1 LSEKIANS
9 WGATLLRNTV
19 RSPAMRLRD
28 FRVLMVSA
36 LFDSMGFMGESVI
49 LGWLV
54 LELTDSPFMVGVAV
68 GIRHAPAFFLGV
80 VAGTVADLIDRRKLM
95 RSLAALAAVVTVG
108 MGLLLVSGKVQLWH
122 LLVLPAVGGSISTM
136 LMTTRQSFVY
146 DVVGRQN
153 ALSGMAYLSLA
164 MRGGGMIGALIVGF
178 LLAKL
183 GAGAGYF
190 VLAGGYLVSAILLSM
205 IRSRGQAA
213 PAGGSNM
220 LKGLLEFWVELRH
233 NSIVSALVVIVA
245 LVEFFGFTTQALM
258 PSLARDVLD
267 IGPEGLGIM
276 SAFNSGG
283 GMIAIILISPFGEIR
298 RQGLAF
304 LAVLHVFGAALVVLG
319 FAPNIYMAV
328 AAIVVMSGMMALS
341 DLFSQTL
348 MQRLVPNDLRGR
360 AMGVWTAAVGTAP
373 VGNLEIGALASF
385 FGVTAALAI
394 HGAGLIAL
402 AVITL
407 AVFGRLRRV

>member
-1 LSEKIANS
+1 MSEKIADS
-9 WGATLLRNTV
+9 WVGALLRNTV
-19 RSPAMRLRD
+19 RSPAMQLRD
-28 FRVLMVSA
+28 FRVLMMSA
-36 LFDSMGFMGESVI
+36 LFDSMGFMGESVV

-80 VAGTVADLIDRRKLM
+80 VAGTVADIIDRRKLM
-95 RSLAALAAVVTVG
+95 RSLAALAALVTVG
-108 MGLLLVSGKVQLWH
+108 MALLMISGRVQLWH
-122 LLVLPAVGGSISTM
+122 LLVLPAVGGSISTV

-164 MRGGGMIGALIVGF
+164 MRGGGMIGALAVGF
-178 LLAKL
+178 IL
-183 GAGAGYF
+183 GSLGPGVGYF
-190 VLAGGYLVSAILLSM
+190 VLAGGYLVSTVLLSL

-220 LKGLLEFWVELRH
+220 LKGLLEFWAELRH
-233 NSIVSALVVIVA
+233 NSTVSALLVLVA

-258 PSLARDVLD
+258 PSLARDVLN
-267 IGPEGLGIM
+267 IGPEGLGVM
-276 SAFNSGG
+276 SAVNAGG
-283 GMIAIILISPFGEIR
+283 GMLAIALVSSIGEIR

-304 LAVLHVFGAALVVLG
+304 LVVLHVFGVSLVALG
-319 FAPNIYMAV
+319 FAPNIYIAV

-348 MQRLVPNDLRGR
+348 MQKLVPNDLRGR
-360 AMGVWTAAVGTAP
+360 AMGAWTAAVGTAP

-407 AVFGRLRRV
+407 AAFGRLRRV

>member
-1 LSEKIANS
+1 MSEKIADS
-9 WGATLLRNTV
+9 WVGALLRNTV
-19 RSPAMRLRD
+19 RSPAMQLRD
-28 FRVLMVSA
+28 FRVLMMSA
-36 LFDSMGFMGESVI
+36 LFDSMGFMGESVV

-80 VAGTVADLIDRRKLM
+80 VAGTVADIIDRRKLM
-95 RSLAALAAVVTVG
+95 RSLAALAALVTVG
-108 MGLLLVSGKVQLWH
+108 MALLMISGRVQLWH
-122 LLVLPAVGGSISTM
+122 LLVLPAVGGSISTV

-164 MRGGGMIGALIVGF
+164 MRGGGMIGALAVGF
-178 LLAKL
+178 IL
-183 GAGAGYF
+183 GSLGPGVGYF
-190 VLAGGYLVSAILLSM
+190 VLAGGYLVSTVLLSL

-220 LKGLLEFWVELRH
+220 LKGLLEFWAELRH
-233 NSIVSALVVIVA
+233 NSTVSALLVIVA

-258 PSLARDVLD
+258 PSLARDVLN
-267 IGPEGLGIM
+267 IGPEGLGVM
-276 SAFNSGG
+276 SAVNAGG
-283 GMIAIILISPFGEIR
+283 GMLAIALVSSIGEIR

-304 LAVLHVFGAALVVLG
+304 LVVLHVFGVSLLALG
-319 FAPNIYMAV
+319 FAHNIYVAV

-348 MQRLVPNDLRGR
+348 MQKLVPNDLRGR
-360 AMGVWTAAVGTAP
+360 AMGAWTAAVGTAP

-407 AVFGRLRRV
+407 AAFGRLRRV

>member
-1 LSEKIANS
+1 MSEKIADS
-9 WGATLLRNTV
+9 WVGALLRNTV
-19 RSPAMRLRD
+19 RSPAMQLRD
-28 FRVLMVSA
+28 FRVLMMSA
-36 LFDSMGFMGESVI
+36 LFDSMGFMGESVV

-80 VAGTVADLIDRRKLM
+80 VAGTVADIIDRRKLM
-95 RSLAALAAVVTVG
+95 RSLAALAALVTVG
-108 MGLLLVSGKVQLWH
+108 MALLMISGRVQLWH
-122 LLVLPAVGGSISTM
+122 LLVLPAVGGSISTV

-164 MRGGGMIGALIVGF
+164 MRGGGMIGALAVGF
-178 LLAKL
+178 IL
-183 GAGAGYF
+183 GSLGPGVGYF
-190 VLAGGYLVSAILLSM
+190 VLAGGYLVSTVLLSL

-220 LKGLLEFWVELRH
+220 LKGLLEFWAELRH
-233 NSIVSALVVIVA
+233 NSTVSALLVIVA

-258 PSLARDVLD
+258 PSLARDVLN
-267 IGPEGLGIM
+267 IGPEGLGVM
-276 SAFNSGG
+276 SAVNAGG
-283 GMIAIILISPFGEIR
+283 GMLAIALVSSIGEIR

-304 LAVLHVFGAALVVLG
+304 LVVLHVFGVSLVALG
-319 FAPNIYMAV
+319 FAPNIYIAV

-348 MQRLVPNDLRGR
+348 MQKLVPNDLRGR
-360 AMGVWTAAVGTAP
+360 AMGAWTAAVGTAP

-407 AVFGRLRRV
+407 AAFGRLRRV

>member
-1 LSEKIANS
+1 MSEKIADS
-9 WGATLLRNTV
+9 WVGALLRNTV
-19 RSPAMRLRD
+19 RSPAMQLRD
-28 FRVLMVSA
+28 FRVLMMSA
-36 LFDSMGFMGESVI
+36 LFDSMGFMGESVV

-80 VAGTVADLIDRRKLM
+80 VAGTVADIIDRRKLM
-95 RSLAALAAVVTVG
+95 RSLAALAALVTVG
-108 MGLLLVSGKVQLWH
+108 MALLMISGRVQLWH
-122 LLVLPAVGGSISTM
+122 LLVLPAVGGSISTV

-164 MRGGGMIGALIVGF
+164 MRGGGMIGALAVGF
-178 LLAKL
+178 IL
-183 GAGAGYF
+183 GSLGPGVGYF
-190 VLAGGYLVSAILLSM
+190 VLAGGYLVSTVLLSL

-220 LKGLLEFWVELRH
+220 LKGLLEFWAELRH
-233 NSIVSALVVIVA
+233 NSTVSALLVLVA

-258 PSLARDVLD
+258 PSLARDVLN
-267 IGPEGLGIM
+267 IGPEGLGVM
-276 SAFNSGG
+276 SAVNAGG
-283 GMIAIILISPFGEIR
+283 GMLAIALVSSIGEIR

-304 LAVLHVFGAALVVLG
+304 LVVLHVFGVSLVALG
-319 FAPNIYMAV
+319 FAPNIYVAV

-348 MQRLVPNDLRGR
+348 MQKLVPNDLRGR
-360 AMGVWTAAVGTAP
+360 AMGAWTAAVGTAP

-407 AVFGRLRRV
+407 AAFGRLRRV